1 MYVHEHEYKARNRD
15 EYQDRYLKID
25 SWTDYCRCV
34 LGYSRSKPSI
44 DTPDNFKVIKIT
56 EHNELTGH
64 FYITLKTSTIEER
77 QEVMLIARVVGEKD
91 IPQDADIWEIEVF
104 DDDIWEESDG

>member
-15 EYQDRYLKID
+15 DHQDRYLKID
-25 SWTDYCRCV
+25 SWKDYVRCV

-56 EHNELTGH
+56 EHDELTGH
-64 FYITLKTSTIEER
+64 FFINNR
-77 QEVMLIARVVGEKD
+77 QDQEVMHIARIVAEKD
-91 IPQDADIWEIEVF
+91 IPEDTDIWEIEVF